1 MKNLNLEI
9 CFACNQRKM
18 LWANFPCQHLLWC
31 SDCRLQVIQVA
42 GASDQRCVLCDLKV
56 EKIDMLPW
64 HDVCQA
70 VRVDLPNVKEFPPF
84 DPNHIRRY
92 RYSAL

>member
-1 MKNLNLEI
+1 M
-9 CFACNQRKM
+9 
-18 LWANFPCQHLLWC
+18 
-31 SDCRLQVIQVA
+31 A
-42 GASDQRCVLCDLKV
+42 GASDQTCVLCDLKV

-64 HDVCQA
+64 HDSCQA

-92 RYSAL
+92 GYSAL